1 MIFPWAGFAWVSG
14 LACGLFL
21 LRLVEGVVVGFAYT
35 FFLVVAFSLGVGFS
49 FPGVVSLYVCGFLS
63 LGFFLLVVWVAF
75 LLFSW
80 WFSCCRFLSWVWVF
94 SSLLGFQ
101 FLAPSFV
108 RVSVRAFSGLVLFFC
123 FCQCFLGYMV
133 FYFSY
138 TLAYRQIKLYF
149 VVQCNIVLGM

>member
-63 LGFFLLVVWVAF
+63 LGFFCWLSGLLFCCFPGGFLVAGSFLGFGCF
-75 LLFSW
+75 LLFW
-80 WFSCCRFLSWVWVF
+80 GF
-94 SSLLGFQ
+94 SSWRLVLLGFLSGL
-101 FLAPSFV
+101 FLGWFCFFAF
-108 RVSVRAFSGLVLFFC
+108 VSVFWVIWFFILVIPLPT
-123 FCQCFLGYMV
+123 G
-133 FYFSY
+133 
-138 TLAYRQIKLYF
+138 K
-149 VVQCNIVLGM
+149 